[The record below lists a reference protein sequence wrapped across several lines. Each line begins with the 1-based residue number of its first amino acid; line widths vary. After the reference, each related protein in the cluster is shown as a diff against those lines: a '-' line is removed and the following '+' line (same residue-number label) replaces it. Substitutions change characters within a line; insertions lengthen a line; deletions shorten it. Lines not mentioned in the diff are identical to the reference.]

1 MTKSFGYSII
11 STVGVQQAGM
21 AQSVAHLIGSEEVT
35 GSIPVAS
42 FIKKVDFIRKM
53 EDLRKRK
60 PPEKRWFFV
69 PDYYLTTIKIFLLI
83 FKWYSVRINITK
95 RKIYACFIK
104 RFSNVSAATSSIF
117 FKL

>member
-42 FIKKVDFIRKM
+42 FIKKVDFTRKM
-53 EDLRKRK
+53 KDLRKRK
-60 PPEKRWFFV
+60 PPEKRWFF
-69 PDYYLTTIKIFLLI
+69 
-83 FKWYSVRINITK
+83 SVWSTLNFFMHF
-95 RKIYACFIK
+95 YACFIK

>member
-42 FIKKVDFIRKM
+42 FIKKVDFTRKM
-53 EDLRKRK
+53 KDLRKGNHLRK
-60 PPEKRWFFV
+60 GG
-69 PDYYLTTIKIFLLI
+69 FLV
-83 FKWYSVRINITK
+83 FGQH
-95 RKIYACFIK
+95 
-104 RFSNVSAATSSIF
+104 
-117 FKL
+117 

>member
-53 EDLRKRK
+53 EDLRKT
-60 PPEKRWFFV
+60 PEKRWFF
-69 PDYYLTTIKIFLLI
+69 
-83 FKWYSVRINITK
+83 SVWST
-95 RKIYACFIK
+95 FGQH
-104 RFSNVSAATSSIF
+104 
-117 FKL
+117 

>member
-42 FIKKVDFIRKM
+42 FIKKVDFTRKM

>member
-42 FIKKVDFIRKM
+42 FIKPLYLQGFFIIGFSQLSVTEFFVFRKM
-53 EDLRKRK
+53 ESHETKNH
-60 PPEKRWFFV
+60 
-69 PDYYLTTIKIFLLI
+69 LLCGWCS
-83 FKWYSVRINITK
+83 K
-95 RKIYACFIK
+95 C
-104 RFSNVSAATSSIF
+104 
-117 FKL
+117 L

>member
-42 FIKKVDFIRKM
+42 FIKKVDFTRKM

-83 FKWYSVRINITK
+83 FHSSQRMEYFLNIHCNQ
-95 RKIYACFIK
+95 AQ
-104 RFSNVSAATSSIF
+104 SPQ
-117 FKL
+117 